1 MKRNLKNS
9 QRDFDEAIFRAY
21 KHLYLLDKQ
30 NKLRHIDLGNITSSS
45 AGSLTEVYLQRLGS
59 SGLDEIVESV
69 PARKLEGFW
78 PASLN
83 EWSTKAV
90 RNAFYSS
97 PLLPRLLNP
106 DQIKRSIA
114 DAVTQGLLGYVTKD
128 ASGRLKLEKLKESL
142 FDADVEI
149 SDDAY
154 IIKADEAKKLKD
166 PPKLVELSVQPDHVV
181 LKIGEQA
188 SFYCAGKD
196 QYGQP
201 IAVTSVEWTALGG
214 SIGPNG
220 LYTADGQSG
229 AYNVKAMVDGNE
241 AHAEVRISAKDETPD
256 PAPKSGEQYLR
267 WRGVVPAQK
276 WMNFYTKVLSKFATS
291 SDLKLEVSFEVKVD
305 REQGAAKATE
315 TKSALRELGLDETVS
330 SGQ

>member
-1 MKRNLKNS
+1 M
-9 QRDFDEAIFRAY
+9 
-21 KHLYLLDKQ
+21 
-30 NKLRHIDLGNITSSS
+30 
-45 AGSLTEVYLQRLGS
+45 TEVYLQRLGS

-114 DAVTQGLLGYVTKD
+114 AAVSQGLLGYVTKD

-188 SFYCAGKD
+188 WA
-196 QYGQP
+196 
-201 IAVTSVEWTALGG
+201 
-214 SIGPNG
+214 
-220 LYTADGQSG
+220 
-229 AYNVKAMVDGNE
+229 AYRRN
-241 AHAEVRISAKDETPD
+241 
-256 PAPKSGEQYLR
+256 
-267 WRGVVPAQK
+267 
-276 WMNFYTKVLSKFATS
+276 
-291 SDLKLEVSFEVKVD
+291 
-305 REQGAAKATE
+305 
-315 TKSALRELGLDETVS
+315 
-330 SGQ
+330 